1 MAIAP
6 LTGRLVE
13 EPLARRHPI
22 AVMIDD
28 LWAARPQSGLSQ
40 ASVVWH
46 APAEGGIPR
55 YMAIFAEG
63 DPKSVG
69 PIRSARMYY
78 IAWAGDWNAVYV
90 HAGGSPQAIAYL
102 RTNKARGDVVFDAN
116 VFHYGQRYSWRIKS
130 RRAPHNIYSDS
141 KHLRALAKR
150 VGAKP
155 IDRGPAWVFAPDAD
169 LARRPVGGSI
179 TVPYPANKVVYKY
192 HRESNTYRRSVSGEG
207 KQVDASNK
215 ARIAPKNVVVMF
227 MRFGPLNGGD
237 SKGRL
242 EADYI
247 GSGPA
252 LISTNGK
259 TIRGT
264 WTKKS
269 MKGPTRFF
277 DRAGNPVTLTIG
289 QTFVQVVRAGTK
301 VTFVNGKVPVPSPS
315 PSGSPGVSPSPSS

>member
-1 MAIAP
+1 
-6 LTGRLVE
+6 
-13 EPLARRHPI
+13 
-22 AVMIDD
+22 
-28 LWAARPQSGLSQ
+28 
-40 ASVVWH
+40 VV
-46 APAEGGIPR
+46 
-55 YMAIFAEG
+55 Y
-63 DPKSVG
+63 
-69 PIRSARMYY
+69 
-78 IAWAGDWNAVYV
+78 
-90 HAGGSPQAIAYL
+90 
-102 RTNKARGDVVFDAN
+102 DAN
-116 VFHYGQRYSWRIKS
+116 VFHFGQKYAWRIRA
-130 RRAPHNIYSDS
+130 RRAPHNIYSDG
-141 KHLRALAKR
+141 KHLRSLAKK

-155 IDRGPAWVFAPDAD
+155 IDRGPVWVFAEAAEI
-169 LARRPVGGSI
+169 ARRPEGGSI
-179 TVPYPANKVVYKY
+179 TVPYPANKVVYRY

-215 ARIAPKNVVVMF
+215 ARIAPTNVIVMF

-264 WTKKS
+264 WSKKS

-277 DRAGNPVTLTIG
+277 DKAGNPVTLTIG

-301 VTFVNGKVPVPSPS
+301 VTFVNGKVPAPSPS
-315 PSGSPGVSPSPSS
+315 PSGSPAASPSPSPLG